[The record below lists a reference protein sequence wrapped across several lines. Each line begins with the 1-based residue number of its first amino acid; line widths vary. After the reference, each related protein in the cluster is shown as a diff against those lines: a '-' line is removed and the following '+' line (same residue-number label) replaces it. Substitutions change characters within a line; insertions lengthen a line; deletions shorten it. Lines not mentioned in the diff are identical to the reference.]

1 MAATVHPVQ
10 VIATTGTH
18 LVAAS
23 DRQLSVFDAATNAL
37 VATKAHHTALVR
49 LITPCVDPATGTA
62 YLVSTGE
69 DKQLVVS
76 TLPSLDLVSS
86 RELPKRA
93 NALDIAPNG
102 DVVVGDKFGDVYIF
116 PLHAPVIPEGTKP
129 EDVPKPQPVLG
140 HVSMLNTMALIPADP
155 AHGIPRDW
163 IATGDRDEHVRIS
176 RYPAGHV
183 IEKFGWG
190 SKAFV
195 SALLYLPAP
204 ASSSTTSTDEP
215 PYLVSGGADST
226 LQVFELPSAK
236 LVARFPVH
244 DLVFPYLAVGPEAP
258 IPIPSGRKKSKTGPK
273 GKGKLADAASAAT
286 TETEEGTPAAEDGEQ
301 DQGQEQDAVGGAGA
315 GRELTKGLAVVKLV
329 SVGASRAD
337 GGVVVLAAGSTALL
351 YIPFS
356 LLLPYPSTTADP
368 ATAPTPSLLPFAHP
382 ILDFA
387 PSPVPSVAGS
397 LAEFL
402 VSLDTT
408 RPVATPTATPI
419 VRAALSSAG
428 QLSAVPSLAT
438 DAVALLQACSASSA
452 TAGAAGAKA
461 HNNVASVASL
471 YPALQL
477 LHHPGDE
484 EFAAPAPATDDL
496 PADAHA
502 LAQAGV
508 GDGKPKGGRGIKRA
522 LPSSFGEGQGG
533 DGGAGAGAAAAG
545 LHDKFKVGKRA
556 IGRAETL
563 KRYEEAKEKLRAQPG
578 GEGLTEGEKA
588 AVREMED
595 EAAQASKD
603 GGAQVEGAMVA

>member
-10 VIATTGTH
+10 VIATTATH

-23 DRQLSVFDAATNAL
+23 DRQLSVFDAAINAH
-37 VATKAHHTALVR
+37 VATKTHHKALVR
-49 LITPCVDPATGTA
+49 LITPCVDSATGTS

-69 DKQLVVS
+69 DKLLVVS
-76 TLPSLDLVSS
+76 ALPSLDLVSS

-93 NALDIAPNG
+93 NALDVAPNG
-102 DVVVGDKFGDVYIF
+102 DIVVGDKFGDVYIF

-176 RYPAGHV
+176 RFPAGHV

-204 ASSSTTSTDEP
+204 PSSSSTSVAAP

-236 LVARFPVH
+236 LVKRFPVH

-258 IPIPSGRKKSKTGPK
+258 TPIPSGRKKSKMGPK
-273 GKGKLADAASAAT
+273 GKGKLADASAAT
-286 TETEEGTPAAEDGEQ
+286 TETEEGTPAAEDAGE
-301 DQGQEQDAVGGAGA
+301 QEQDAEAGTGA

-337 GGVVVLAAGSTALL
+337 GGVVVLAAGATALL

-356 LLLPYPSTTADP
+356 LLLPTSAPAADADP
-368 ATAPTPSLLPFAHP
+368 ATAATPSLLPFAHP

-387 PSPVPSVAGS
+387 PSPVPSLAGS
-397 LAEFL
+397 LAELL
-402 VSLDTT
+402 VSLDTS
-408 RPVATPTATPI
+408 RPVPTPTATPI

-428 QLSAVPSLAT
+428 QLSAVPTLAT
-438 DAVALLQACSASSA
+438 DAVALLQACAPSAVSE
-452 TAGAAGAKA
+452 GKA

-496 PADAHA
+496 PADAQL

-522 LPSSFGEGQGG
+522 MPSSFGEQGE
-533 DGGAGAGAAAAG
+533 GAGAVPN
-545 LHDKFKVGKRA
+545 DKFKVGKRA

-595 EAAQASKD
+595 EAGQASNEE
-603 GGAQVEGAMVA
+603 GAQVEGAMVA

>member
-1 MAATVHPVQ
+1 MAAPVHPVQ
-10 VIATTGTH
+10 VIATTATH
-18 LVAAS
+18 LIAAS
-23 DRQLSVFDAATNAL
+23 DRQLAVFDAATTAL
-37 VATKAHHTALVR
+37 VATKTHHNALVR
-49 LITPCVDPATGTA
+49 LIAPYVDPATGTA

-76 TLPSLDLVSS
+76 SLPSLDHVSS

-93 NALDIAPNG
+93 NALDVAPNG
-102 DVVVGDKFGDVYIF
+102 DIVVGDKFGDVYIF

-176 RYPAGHV
+176 RFPAGHV

-195 SALLYLPAP
+195 SSLLYLPAP
-204 ASSSTTSTDEP
+204 PSTSSATAHEP

-236 LVARFPVH
+236 LVKRFPVH

-258 IPIPSGRKKSKTGPK
+258 TPIPSGRKKSKLGPK
-273 GKGKLADAASAAT
+273 GKGKLADASAAT
-286 TETEEGTPAAEDGEQ
+286 TETEEGTPAAEDVE
-301 DQGQEQDAVGGAGA
+301 QEQDGEAAAGA

-329 SVGASRAD
+329 SVGTSRAD

-351 YIPFS
+351 FIPFS
-356 LLLPYPSTTADP
+356 LLLPTSTSPAAADP

-387 PSPVPSVAGS
+387 PSPSPSLAGS

-402 VSLDTT
+402 VSLDTS
-408 RPVATPTATPI
+408 RPVPTPTATPI

-428 QLSAVPSLAT
+428 QLSALPTLAT
-438 DAVALLQACSASSA
+438 DAVALLQACAPSSA
-452 TAGAAGAKA
+452 AAEGSSSKA

-496 PADAHA
+496 PADAQL

-522 LPSSFGEGQGG
+522 LPS
-533 DGGAGAGAAAAG
+533 DAAG
-545 LHDKFKVGKRA
+545 EVPNDKFKVGKRA

-588 AVREMED
+588 AVREIED
-595 EAAQASKD
+595 EAEQASKD